1 MPARQTTAAAARA
14 AVAAALHATKGLEAA
29 LRAAAPAEAT
39 DSKTDGRK
47 QRWQRH
53 KEERRT
59 ELVDGTL
66 AAVRVLGAD
75 VGMDEIAS
83 HIGVSK
89 TVLYRY
95 FTDKNDLNT
104 AAMVRFI
111 EVTLLP
117 RLTETLVE
125 EVDEFTMTR
134 AVISVYVQTISDE
147 PEIYAFVTSSNYA
160 SPRVVADSEKL
171 IAQVVAYSMTGRLA
185 DRDLDSSGFET
196 WAYALVGGVQLATH
210 WWMVE
215 RRLTQEAL
223 INHLT
228 MLVWTS
234 FVGITEV
241 GGSAELFNSQEHP
254 LPQFRADGAP
264 LRPADGQV

>member
-1 MPARQTTAAAARA
+1 MPARHTTAAAARA
-14 AVAAALHATKGLEAA
+14 AVAAAAHATKGLEAA
-29 LRAAAPAEAT
+29 LRATAPVEADGT
-39 DSKTDGRK
+39 KTDGRK
-47 QRWQRH
+47 QRWQQH

-66 AAVRVLGAD
+66 EAVRVLGAD
-75 VGMDEIAS
+75 VGMDEIAG

-95 FTDKNDLNT
+95 FADKNDLNT

-125 EVDEFTMTR
+125 DVDEFTMTR
-134 AVISVYVQTISDE
+134 GVISVYVQTISDE

-160 SPRVVADSEKL
+160 SPKVLADSEKL
-171 IAQVVAYSMTGRLA
+171 IAQVVTYAMTDRLSEH
-185 DRDLDSSGFET
+185 DLDTSGFET

-215 RRLTQEAL
+215 RRLSQEAL
-223 INHLT
+223 VDHLT

-241 GGSAELFNSQEHP
+241 GGSAELFNAREHP
-254 LPQFRADGAP
+254 LPQFRTDAAPRRSADG
-264 LRPADGQV
+264 

>member
-14 AVAAALHATKGLEAA
+14 AVVAAANATKGLEAA
-29 LRAAAPAEAT
+29 LRGAADDIP
-39 DSKTDGRK
+39 DGKPDGRK
-47 QRWQRH
+47 QRWQQH
-53 KEERRT
+53 KEERRA

-66 AAVRVLGAD
+66 TAVRALGAD
-75 VGMDEIAS
+75 IGMDEIAS

-117 RLTETLVE
+117 RLTEALIDD
-125 EVDEFTMTR
+125 VDEFTMTR
-134 AVISVYVQTISDE
+134 AVISIYVQTIADE
-147 PEIYAFVTSSNYA
+147 TQIYTFVTSSKFS
-160 SPRVVADSEKL
+160 SPTVLADSEKL
-171 IAQVVAYSMTGRLA
+171 IAQVVAFAMNERLSH
-185 DRDLDSSGFET
+185 RGLDTSGFET

-215 RRLTQEAL
+215 RTLSQEQL
-223 INHLT
+223 IDHLT

-234 FVGITEV
+234 FVGIAEV
-241 GGSAELFNSQEHP
+241 GGSAAVFNSREHP
-254 LPQFRADGAP
+254 LPEFGVVPSTTAT
-264 LRPADGQV
+264 